1 METPPTPAT
10 EQAPHRQAWDLI
22 PWVVAGSASEA
33 EVSLVHQH
41 AATCTDCGEELAFH
55 QRVKAG
61 MQAAAPAP
69 HSPEPALAALWA
81 RIEQTQAAP
90 LASTADTA
98 AAATTPEPRWT
109 RWLVAAVLV
118 QAVGL
123 AALAALLFERPHDA
137 PYQTFS
143 SAAPATATPATPA
156 TLRLVPAASLP
167 VGRLQTLLADNGLQ
181 IVASSRDGRVFS
193 LAPVAGLAGH
203 AAAPAMTMT
212 LARLRAEPGVVLVEA
227 LPHSAAP

>member
-1 METPPTPAT
+1 MDTPPTPAT

-22 PWVVAGSASEA
+22 PWVVAGSASAAEA
-33 EVSLVHQH
+33 SLVHQH
-41 AATCTDCGEELAFH
+41 AATCTDCCEELAFH

-61 MQAAAPAP
+61 MHAAGPAP

-81 RIEQTQAAP
+81 RIAQTQAVP
-90 LASTADTA
+90 LSSTAETPA
-98 AAATTPEPRWT
+98 VPTSPEPRWT

-143 SAAPATATPATPA
+143 SAAPATATAATPA

-167 VGRLQTLLADNGLQ
+167 VGSLQTLLADNGLQ
-181 IVASSRDGRVFS
+181 IVASSRDGRVLS

-203 AAAPAMTMT
+203 AAAPAMI

-227 LPHSAAP
+227 LPHSTAP